1 MAHYS
6 SMISNHKTMRICCK
20 HCHAYHPWLELLIVA
35 DPPGFP
41 TKTRSPSQSPK
52 EFNTWRQK
60 YMCNWYASSAV
71 CVCVYQHLASKNVRP
86 RRPWNPPDCRLE
98 TMSIE
103 TRSKRR
109 FPPGIVRK
117 GRNHWQKNKNGFS
130 KHHQV
135 IKSLFLLTRQ
145 ALHSHWGAC
154 FIWTY
159 LKAML

>member
-60 YMCNWYASSAV
+60 YICNWYASSAV
-71 CVCVYQHLASKNVRP
+71 CVCVSTLGVKKCPAAETLESS
-86 RRPWNPPDCRLE
+86 WLE

-117 GRNHWQKNKNGFS
+117 GRNHWQKNKNCFS
-130 KHHQV
+130 KHHPV
-135 IKSLFLLTRQ
+135 IKSLFFLTRQ

-154 FIWTY
+154 SIWTY